1 MVIGFNPSH
10 SNINSEVNAPFKILS
25 TLLRFLKS
33 EYLMPGGKNK
43 MVFKNN
49 PQGIINNY
57 QMPRKKDDLSGER
70 LDTMEGYGDLYDD
83 EEEEGMFGLEDED
96 DRQKAKFVRHN
107 SSSTTS
113 RIREGLRMTLLWEN
127 EKIKD

>member
-107 SSSTTS
+107 SH
-113 RIREGLRMTLLWEN
+113 
-127 EKIKD
+127 EKIEVNLDDLNDEE